1 MKQVKLVF
9 FFIIFFSLFSKNSF
23 SNETIAILDLD
34 SLLEKTNSGKKII
47 NQLNLINE
55 QNLKSLKDIESQI
68 KLNRDNIKNQKNILS
83 DEQLKV
89 KINELNNDIKQFQN
103 EKNKLVN
110 NFNLEKKKKLDKFF
124 QKIIPVIENY
134 ISKNNIK
141 VVIDK
146 KNVFIANKKNNITE
160 DIVKIINENFEWVK
174 N

>member
-134 ISKNNIK
+134 ISQNNIK

-146 KNVFIANKKNNITE
+146 KNIFIANKQNNITTN
-160 DIVKIINENFEWVK
+160 ILKKIDEELK
-174 N
+174 

>member
-9 FFIIFFSLFSKNSF
+9 FFIIFLSLFSKNSF

-160 DIVKIINENFEWVK
+160 DIVKIINENFE
-174 N
+174 

>member
-103 EKNKLVN
+103 EKNKLIN

-160 DIVKIINENFEWVK
+160 DIVKIINENFE
-174 N
+174 

>member
-89 KINELNNDIKQFQN
+89 KINELNNDIKKFKN
-103 EKNKLVN
+103 EKNKLIN
-110 NFNLEKKKKLDKFF
+110 NFNLEKNKKLDKFF

-160 DIVKIINENFEWVK
+160 DIVKIINENFE
-174 N
+174 